1 MSPVL
6 RQGDSISSDNNEAFR
21 INTYKKPG
29 GRGVLRLTR
38 NHKNPHILRTGRY
51 AASCLALQTGKEE
64 EFEDDLQRSWGS
76 VASTVIVTLPRGG
89 GASDTGESPW
99 RQLQERAQKIQGDKK
114 HIEGMLSQSHCVAQ
128 FNTAHKPPGNGC

>member
-1 MSPVL
+1 MSVCGKL
-6 RQGDSISSDNNEAFR
+6 
-21 INTYKKPG
+21 PG
-29 GRGVLRLTR
+29 
-38 NHKNPHILRTGRY
+38 
-51 AASCLALQTGKEE
+51 LQTGEAE

-114 HIEGMLSQSHCVAQ
+114 HIEGMLSQSPCVAQ
-128 FNTAHKPPGNGC
+128 FNTGHNPLNSGCEVLVCGKRVKFSLWLRRTRFISSRLG